1 MKLLTKERQK
11 SYQNVKICYIC
22 KQKIQ
27 DKHAKDKKYR
37 NVRDHCHYTKE
48 YSSTVH
54 SICNSIYSVPKK
66 IPIGFH
72 NGSNYDYYFII
83 KESAEKFEKQFTCL
97 GENTKKYI
105 TCTVP
110 IEKEAIRVDKN
121 GEEI

>member
-27 DKHAKDKKYR
+27 DKHAKDKKYC

-54 SICNSIYSVPKK
+54 SIYN
-66 IPIGFH
+66 
-72 NGSNYDYYFII
+72 
-83 KESAEKFEKQFTCL
+83 
-97 GENTKKYI
+97 
-105 TCTVP
+105 
-110 IEKEAIRVDKN
+110 
-121 GEEI
+121 